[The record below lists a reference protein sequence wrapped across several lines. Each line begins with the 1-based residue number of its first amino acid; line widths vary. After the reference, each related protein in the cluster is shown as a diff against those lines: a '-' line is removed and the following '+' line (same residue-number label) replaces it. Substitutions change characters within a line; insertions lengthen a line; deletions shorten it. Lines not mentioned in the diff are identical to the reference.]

1 MEKIK
6 EHEFLLFNKDKII
19 KTILL
24 DESVIKN
31 NDFHLFE
38 RLIKDACGLRIKVIR
53 LLPTELP
60 VQKAIERAKRL
71 DFLVE
76 CEGKY
81 VHMEVNTAWEES
93 TKMRNKSY
101 FSLFTHKLLMLEKIM
116 MKRQNL
122 YKFNLIMECQIN
134 MDYVKY

>member
-1 MEKIK
+1 M
-6 EHEFLLFNKDKII
+6 
-19 KTILL
+19 
-24 DESVIKN
+24 
-31 NDFHLFE
+31 
-38 RLIKDACGLRIKVIR
+38 IKDACGLRIKVIR

-76 CEGKY
+76 CDGRY